1 MSIITM
7 NRNTSIIIN
16 CQICGK
22 KLIVWKRNKLYF
34 VYKTHLKHKDLED
47 LKGQKKDVWGKQ
59 LIKRKLMLSQS
70 FQKTRWLRIKILLV
84 VELVKHNDRFNVPGK
99 YTNLNLYAAAAWRRQ
114 WHPTPVLLPG
124 KSHGWRSL
132 LGCSPWGR

>member
-22 KLIVWKRNKLYF
+22 KMIVWKRNKLYF

-47 LKGQKKDVWGKQ
+47 LKNRDEQYSA
-59 LIKRKLMLSQS
+59 I
-70 FQKTRWLRIKILLV
+70 
-84 VELVKHNDRFNVPGK
+84 
-99 YTNLNLYAAAAWRRQ
+99 
-114 WHPTPVLLPG
+114 
-124 KSHGWRSL
+124 
-132 LGCSPWGR
+132 

>member
-7 NRNTSIIIN
+7 NRNTSTIIN

-47 LKGQKKDVWGKQ
+47 SKGQKKDVWGKQ
-59 LIKRKLMLSQS
+59 IIKRKLMLPQS
-70 FQKTRWLRIKILLV
+70 FQKNRWLRIKILLV
-84 VELVKHNDRFNVPGK
+84 VELVKHNGRFNVPGK
-99 YTNLNLYAAAAWRRQ
+99 YTNLNLYA
-114 WHPTPVLLPG
+114 PT
-124 KSHGWRSL
+124 
-132 LGCSPWGR
+132 